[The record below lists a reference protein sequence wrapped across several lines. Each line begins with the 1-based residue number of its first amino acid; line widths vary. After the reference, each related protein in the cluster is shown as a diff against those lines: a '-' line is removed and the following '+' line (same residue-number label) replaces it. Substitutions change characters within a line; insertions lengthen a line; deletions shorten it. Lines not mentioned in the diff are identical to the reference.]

1 MLSYILSP
9 SILSADFAVLG
20 DQVRQTENAGAPW
33 LHIDVMDGHF
43 VPSLSF
49 AFPIIRSIR
58 KLSSQVFD
66 VHLMIT
72 DPMKYIDSF
81 ADFGADIISFHI
93 ESESDTAAVIDRIH
107 ERGLKA
113 AVALRPATPVESVFK
128 YLSDVDMIL
137 VMTVEP
143 GFGGQSF
150 IPETLDKIRAVRNKI
165 TELGLDVNVQVD
177 GGINA
182 DTAAAVRA
190 AGANVLVSGSYLFA
204 AADMAA
210 AADSLR
216 EDR

>member
-72 DPMKYIDSF
+72 DPERYIPEFVDS
-81 ADFGADIISFHI
+81 GADRITFHM
-93 ESESDTAAVIDRIH
+93 AAVEDAGRVIDQIH
-107 ERGLKA
+107 SLGCQAGVSINPE
-113 AVALRPATPVESVFK
+113 TPLSV
-128 YLSDVDMIL
+128 LDPVLDRCDMVL
-137 VMTVEP
+137 LMTVHP
-143 GFGGQSF
+143 GFGGQKY
-150 IPETLDKIRAVRNKI
+150 IDEVTQKIIDLRQKCPDLDI
-165 TELGLDVNVQVD
+165 QVD
-177 GGINA
+177 GGIKLSNA
-182 DTAAAVRA
+182 EDVLK
-190 AGANVLVSGSYLFA
+190 AGANILVAGSSVFGGDIQKNVKDFNQILSDFA
-204 AADMAA
+204 
-210 AADSLR
+210 
-216 EDR
+216 

>member
-72 DPMKYIDSF
+72 DPERYIPEFVDS
-81 ADFGADIISFHI
+81 GADRITFHM
-93 ESESDTAAVIDRIH
+93 EAVEDAGRVIDQIH
-107 ERGLKA
+107 SLGCQAGVSINPE
-113 AVALRPATPVESVFK
+113 TPLSV
-128 YLSDVDMIL
+128 LDPVLDRCDMVL
-137 VMTVEP
+137 LMTVHP
-143 GFGGQSF
+143 GFGGQKY
-150 IPETLDKIRAVRNKI
+150 IDEVTQKIIDLRQKCPDLDI
-165 TELGLDVNVQVD
+165 QVD
-177 GGINA
+177 GGIKLSNA
-182 DTAAAVRA
+182 EDVLK
-190 AGANVLVSGSYLFA
+190 AGANILVAGSSVFGGDIQKNVKDFNQILSDFA
-204 AADMAA
+204 
-210 AADSLR
+210 
-216 EDR
+216 